1 LEACDLHD
9 LGFSGDVFT
18 QRNKQTKGESYIRE
32 RLDRAIADVEWRSMF
47 PLVHV
52 KNGDPNHSNH
62 RPVVNDTE
70 YHRPRRRANR
80 EDNPFRFEVSWLEE
94 EDCARVVEEAW
105 EGSVGESLSSKLKG
119 VAAGLGDWSIN
130 VLGDLQKCV
139 KKAKDLE
146 ACRRQLI
153 SDDLVQREAALSFK
167 AKRLEEQLDL
177 YWRQR
182 AHVKWLEK
190 GDRNT
195 TFFHH
200 FC

>member
-1 LEACDLHD
+1 
-9 LGFSGDVFT
+9 
-18 QRNKQTKGESYIRE
+18 
-32 RLDRAIADVEWRSMF
+32 MF

-52 KNGDPNHSNH
+52 KNGDPCHSNH

-80 EDNPFRFEVSWLEE
+80 EDNHFRFEASWLEE

-119 VAAGLGDWSIN
+119 VAAGLGNWSLN
-130 VLGDLQKCV
+130 VLGDLRKHV
-139 KKAKDLE
+139 KKAKKDLE

-153 SDDLVQREAALSFK
+153 SDDSVQREAALSFK
-167 AKRLEEQLDL
+167 AERLEEQLHL

-182 AHVKWLEK
+182 PHVKWLEK
-190 GDRNT
+190 GERNT

-200 FC
+200 FCSERRKNNRIGNLRREDGGLVEEEVEKRAFITN